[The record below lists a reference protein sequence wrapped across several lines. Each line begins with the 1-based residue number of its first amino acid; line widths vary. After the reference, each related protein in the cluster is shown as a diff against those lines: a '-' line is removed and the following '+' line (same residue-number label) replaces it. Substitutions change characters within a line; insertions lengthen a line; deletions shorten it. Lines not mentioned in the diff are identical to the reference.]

1 MGSRKHG
8 RSGHA
13 TQSRDRSGAAQDT
26 LSVRFTAS
34 KKNPG
39 KGDKRRGT
47 ETRDSW
53 MGYPTA
59 LIAKGQAMTGG
70 SASVDERQIDD
81 RCATTRWR
89 RGVGCVTRYSIGSP
103 NYRACG

>member
-8 RSGHA
+8 RSGYA
-13 TQSRDRSGAAQDT
+13 TQSRDRSGVAQDT

-39 KGDKRRGT
+39 KGDKRRGP
-47 ETRDSW
+47 ETRVSW

-59 LIAKGQAMTGG
+59 LIAKR
-70 SASVDERQIDD
+70 ASDD
-81 RCATTRWR
+81 RQFQCQSMNARSATDALLLAGAVAW
-89 RGVGCVTRYSIGSP
+89 
-103 NYRACG
+103 AA

>member
-13 TQSRDRSGAAQDT
+13 TQSRDRSGVAQDT

-39 KGDKRRGT
+39 KGDKRRGP

-53 MGYPTA
+53 MRIVGTPV
-59 LIAKGQAMTGG
+59 I
-70 SASVDERQIDD
+70 VRIIDMF
-81 RCATTRWR
+81 RHIK
-89 RGVGCVTRYSIGSP
+89 IGLGAP
-103 NYRACG
+103 